1 MNVEGIAKQDIST
14 LEIRDSQIIQVLE
27 QNNIKAV
34 EDLVCMSKLDLKQ
47 LDLKA
52 DDINY
57 ISIKLQLQG
66 LDLRDNKLE

>member
-1 MNVEGIAKQDIST
+1 MNIEEIAKQDICT
-14 LEIRDSQIIQVLE
+14 LEIRDKEIRQVLE
-27 QNNIKAV
+27 HNSIKTV
-34 EDLVCMSKLDLKQ
+34 DGLTNMSKLDLKQ
-47 LDLKA
+47 LDLKT

>member
-1 MNVEGIAKQDIST
+1 MNIEEIAKQNIDT
-14 LEIRDSQIIQVLE
+14 LEIRDRQILQVLE
-27 QNNIKAV
+27 HNNIKTV
-34 EDLVCMSKLDLKQ
+34 DDLTNMSKLDLKQ